1 MNQTIAFLKSLKSRP
16 SNISSEQSS
25 DTIRD
30 RPSQHDDIPWNGR
43 NETNASFS
51 NTSEIELSSTL
62 TEQSSAASNTTTD
75 ISGGNQDKNMHN
87 GSGREMTP
95 VPRKK
100 LYHFRKRQIQTKRT
114 TMPTSDLSDD
124 SGDELYKPS
133 KKDLQSSDSDMTS
146 ERDSASEPESLS
158 NIQLVKPKK
167 RHRDKNWK
175 RKGKSLKK
183 KFEKKRK
190 IVHATS
196 SQSHRSGPW
205 KIREKENNAEAIT
218 STLTE
223 TEAIRLSQKS
233 AMNRTILLKYHTIR
247 LDNLLLSNGLKKN
260 PKQ

>member
-1 MNQTIAFLKSLKSRP
+1 
-16 SNISSEQSS
+16 
-25 DTIRD
+25 
-30 RPSQHDDIPWNGR
+30 
-43 NETNASFS
+43 
-51 NTSEIELSSTL
+51 
-62 TEQSSAASNTTTD
+62 
-75 ISGGNQDKNMHN
+75 
-87 GSGREMTP
+87 MTP
-95 VPRKK
+95 VPRKSCTI
-100 LYHFRKRQIQTKRT
+100 RKRQIQTKRT
-114 TMPTSDLSDD
+114 TMPTSDLYND
-124 SGDELYKPS
+124 SGDELYKPI

-218 STLTE
+218 TTLTE
-223 TEAIRLSQKS
+223 TEAIRLSQKA

-247 LDNLLLSNGLKKN
+247 LDNLLLSNGLKRIQTIADGNCCCQQLLSISHQKAMT
-260 PKQ
+260 